1 MLNLITTYNLI
12 QNVLIIFLTIRF
24 GWFFFLNHLSS
35 QSLLAVSLLL
45 QFQKESF
52 ENILTLRFIITIFF
66 LVLIWYYLVYTIM
79 YQILGIFF
87 YSQGSSL
94 LHLNVTFIWTKI
106 WSARSSWSMT
116 SKLTPLVTTSSHRD
130 IVGISFSFFLTY
142 W

>member
-66 LVLIWYYLVYTIM
+66 GPNMVLFSLYY
-79 YQILGIFF
+79 
-87 YSQGSSL
+87 
-94 LHLNVTFIWTKI
+94 NV
-106 WSARSSWSMT
+106 SNSRN
-116 SKLTPLVTTSSHRD
+116 
-130 IVGISFSFFLTY
+130 FFLQPRVKFASFECY
-142 W
+142 FYLN

>member
-24 GWFFFLNHLSS
+24 GLFFFLNHLSS

-94 LHLNVTFIWTKI
+94 LHLNVAFI
-106 WSARSSWSMT
+106 
-116 SKLTPLVTTSSHRD
+116 
-130 IVGISFSFFLTY
+130 
-142 W
+142 